1 MLTKHKLCH
10 AVSIALIAL
19 PLMVHVPTVAA
30 QQAVANDA
38 VTLDTLV
45 VQSQLESQERAI
57 DLKRDADAISDVIAA
72 DSIGQ
77 YPDKNVA
84 ESLQRL
90 PGVSVTRDQ
99 GEARF
104 VVVRGLDATLNSVTV
119 NGISIGTP
127 EDGSRSATLDVIPS
141 DSTERI
147 TVIKAPTPDMPGDS
161 IGGSINIESASGF
174 DRDGRSVRAR
184 VEGSYNEL
192 SGQTS
197 PKGAFNY
204 SNVFNDTFG
213 VAFGVSYQDRDFQSD
228 NIEVEYDFNDALG
241 EDVFLAQEVQLR
253 KYFVSRERLGANL
266 NLDWRPDADN
276 RYFLR
281 TLFSDFQ
288 DAETRQRSIFVF
300 GAGDLVG
307 NDNGVYSIEGIPA
320 DEVRRRIRFRTKNQ
334 ATLAVSGGGEHRFG
348 NALLDYQVGY
358 TDTRER
364 VLDEV
369 EGRFEYDSDSDL
381 SARLDQNRPI
391 PGITIND
398 PAGDGY
404 LRNANYVLDRFVTS
418 PKIIDDDEF
427 SAGFNFAFNTADNVQ
442 WKTGLSGRWRD
453 RFVDADEAEF
463 RDVPDLN
470 LGELTI
476 GAPAHRQGNLGD
488 GIGSDAL
495 LDFFSRNAG
504 DIRERPQ
511 DIAEN
516 QAISAA
522 EDYASSEDI
531 LAAYG
536 MATMDFGQLRVIA
549 GVRVEQTD
557 FEATGNVIELDE
569 DGDFVTPFAQRT
581 VSSHYTSVLP
591 GLHLRY
597 DANDWVVRGAWTNTI
612 ARPGFSDLSPRLTI
626 NREDK
631 EIDAGNPDLDPY
643 ESSNIDL
650 SAELYTGEAGL
661 LSVGLFHKD
670 IEGYIAQT
678 RTDADPQFP
687 GFEVTRP
694 VNGDDAKVFGLEVN
708 WQTQLQQLPGAW
720 SGLLLGANATVLD
733 TTFSLPQRP
742 DEHFTL
748 PRASEEIY
756 SAFIG
761 YEKHGLSTR
770 LAAVRRGEYLDEIG
784 DDGNFDLYV
793 AANTQLDFSMDYA
806 FGERWSIYFEASN
819 LLDEPLELYQGSPAN
834 TLQNEQYGRTY
845 AVGVKVNL

>member
-1 MLTKHKLCH
+1 MLAKRKLCH
-10 AVSIALIAL
+10 AVSLALIAM
-19 PLMVHVPTVAA
+19 PMIAWVPSASA
-30 QQAVANDA
+30 QQATVDDA
-38 VTLDTLV
+38 VTLDRMV

-57 DLKRDADAISDVIAA
+57 DLKRGNDAISDVIAA

-104 VVVRGLDATLNSVTV
+104 VVVRGLDAALNSVSI
-119 NGISIGTP
+119 NGVSIGTP

-147 TVIKAPTPDMPGDS
+147 TVVKAPTPDMPGDS

-192 SGQTS
+192 SSETS
-197 PKGAFNY
+197 PKAAFNY
-204 SNVFNDTFG
+204 SNVFDDTLG
-213 VAFGVSYQDRDFQSD
+213 VAFGLSYQDRDFQSD
-228 NIEVEYDFNDALG
+228 NIEIEYDFNDDLG
-241 EDVFLAQEVQLR
+241 EDVFLAQEAQLR

-320 DEVRRRIRFRTKNQ
+320 DEIRRRIRFRTKDQ

-391 PGITIND
+391 PGITILD
-398 PAGDGY
+398 PAGDAY
-404 LRNANYVLDRFVTS
+404 LRNENYVLDRFVTS

-427 SAGFNFAFNTADNVQ
+427 SAAFNFAFNSADNVQ

-453 RFVDADEAEF
+453 RFVDVDETEF
-463 RDVPDLN
+463 RDVPDL
-470 LGELTI
+470 LLSEWTT
-476 GAPAHRQGNLGD
+476 GAPSHRQGNLGD
-488 GIGSDAL
+488 GISSGAL
-495 LDFFSRNAG
+495 IDFFARNAG
-504 DIRERPQ
+504 DIRERPR
-511 DIAEN
+511 DVAEN
-516 QAISAA
+516 LAISAA
-522 EDYASSEDI
+522 EDYTSSEDI

-536 MATMDFGQLRVIA
+536 MATMDFGALRVIA

-557 FEATGNVIELDE
+557 FEVTGNVIEVDD
-569 DGDFVTPFAQRT
+569 DGDFITPFAQRT
-581 VSSHYTSVLP
+581 VSNRYTNVLP
-591 GLHLRY
+591 GLHLRH
-597 DANDWVVRGAWTNTI
+597 DANDWVLRGAWTNTI
-612 ARPGFSDLSPRLTI
+612 SRPGFSDASPRLTI
-626 NREDK
+626 NREDS
-631 EIDAGNPDLDPY
+631 EIDAGNPDLEPY
-643 ESSNIDL
+643 ESSNIDI

-661 LSVGLFHKD
+661 FSVGLFHKD
-670 IEGYIAQT
+670 IEGYIAEVT
-678 RTDADPQFP
+678 TDNDVDFP
-687 GFEVTRP
+687 DFEVTRP
-694 VNGDDAKVFGLEVN
+694 VNGDDAKVFGLELN
-708 WQTQLQQLPGAW
+708 WQAQLEQLPGAW
-720 SGLLLGANATVLD
+720 SGLLFGASATLLESS
-733 TTFSLPQRP
+733 FSLQQRP
-742 DEHFTL
+742 GEHFTL

-761 YEKHGLSTR
+761 YEHGPLSTR

-784 DDGNFDLYV
+784 DDTNFDIYV
-793 AANTQLDFSMDYA
+793 ADNTQLDFSLDYA
-806 FGERWSIYFEASN
+806 FGKRWSMYFEASN

-845 AVGVKVNL
+845 AVGVKINL